1 MECMCKKAFVSVDYD
16 LDEIELIIGRFLRWE
31 YPDKIKIATQFEMG
45 KLYSV
50 FEYMK
55 LDPKYRTTEFW
66 YCETE
71 MLMQLRKQKLERIK
85 KRNNNIQ

>member
-1 MECMCKKAFVSVDYD
+1 MCKKSFVSVDYD
-16 LDEIELIIGRFLRWE
+16 LDATELIIARFWGWE
-31 YPDKIKIATQFEMG
+31 HPDKIKIPTQFEMG

-55 LDPKYRTTEFW
+55 LDAKYRTSEFW
-66 YCETE
+66 YCEPE

-85 KRNNNIQ
+85 KRNDDLQ